1 MTRQEIIAD
10 LMACLAAIT
19 PEHGFAIA
27 PRLIRRGIHLVSQA
41 SQTPAL
47 CLFNERVE
55 TVDANGGLA
64 ERLMIMHLWGA
75 VSTPGGEYAP
85 LDALAAACL
94 AVLGRPDCNPHWD
107 RTHCQRLELFEGGAS
122 EPLSLF
128 DLQFSVAYES
138 PLATL

>member
-19 PEHGFAIA
+19 PANGFALA
-27 PRLIRRGIHLVSQA
+27 PRQIRRGIHLVSQA

-55 TVDANGGLA
+55 TMDSSGGTA

-75 VSTPGGEYAP
+75 ASAPGGDYAP
-85 LDALAAACL
+85 LDRLAAACL
-94 AVLGRPDCNPHWD
+94 AVLGQPQFNPHWD
-107 RTHCQRLELFEGGAS
+107 RTSCQRLEIFEGGAS
-122 EPLSLF
+122 EPLALF

>member
-19 PEHGFAIA
+19 PANGFSIT

-47 CLFNERVE
+47 SLFNERVE
-55 TVDANGGLA
+55 TVDASGDSA

-75 VSTPGGEYAP
+75 VSTPGGDYSP
-85 LDALAAACL
+85 LDRLAASCL
-94 AVLGRPDCNPHWD
+94 NALGRPELNPHWA
-107 RTHCQRLELFEGGAS
+107 RTTCQRLELYEGGAS
-122 EPLSLF
+122 EPLALF
-128 DLQFSVAYES
+128 DLEFSVSYES